1 MSQPPITYQLKGHLE
16 ALVCDESR
24 LPLSQVRLR
33 VYAVANPSDAKL
45 GSTESSGGFL
55 AEEQIVNK
63 AERFLGEMQTD
74 DQGNFILEIRRGSY
88 QGQPLELDVCVEE
101 GKSRGCGPAERSG
114 QTTLCRAE
122 PLWLGTGELRQGAW
136 NLCLPRFAWCRA
148 LGICQS
154 QTLCGRVVDCH
165 SQQPLAG
172 VRVAAFGLD
181 WNQDQALGQAVTDTN
196 GRFII
201 HTKHSG
207 FRRVQAAAGS
217 NADTYDLYF
226 RIQSQASA
234 FPLYVDRIRWG
245 ERPQADES
253 VRCLQ
258 VGIFVETDLARLREE
273 GRVASFLALT
283 GSQSVLGLRSG
294 PKTV

>member
-1 MSQPPITYQLKGHLE
+1 MSQPPTTYQLKGHLE

-24 LPLSQVRLR
+24 LPLSQIRLK
-33 VYAVANPSDAKL
+33 VYAVATPPGPQP
-45 GSTESSGGFL
+45 GSTLSPAGFL
-55 AEEQIVNK
+55 TEVQVLAK
-63 AERFLGEMQTD
+63 AERLLGESHTD
-74 DQGNFILEIRRGSY
+74 DQGNFILEISQASY
-88 QGQPLELDVCVEE
+88 RGQPLEVDVCVEE
-101 GKSRGCGPAERSG
+101 GRSRGCGPAECSG
-114 QTTLCRAE
+114 QTTLCTAE
-122 PLWLGTGELRQGAW
+122 PLWQGTNELRKADWKQ
-136 NLCLPRFAWCRA
+136 CLPRFTWCQA

-165 SQQPLAG
+165 SQQPLSG

-181 WNQDQALGQAVTDTN
+181 WNQDQALGQAVTDQN

-234 FPLYVDRIRWG
+234 FPLYVDSIRWG
-245 ERPQADES
+245 DRPQADES